1 MRRTN
6 PGRLSN
12 GGRMAILRLLHVAFP
27 FIIPRAMRRMGVRGR
42 AWYYDLPTVI
52 LAVVPMVQNCR
63 RDTLQWAG
71 WKSSTGGA
79 LMGLSAGFTF
89 HAMSVTVIKGKVP
102 QYVKRAPDP
111 WLLPTA
117 VAEELI
123 WRDSW
128 GEIENIAP
136 IVNSILFGV
145 LHIPLGGWRG
155 CAHMTLFG
163 LLAEACAHKRGLA
176 AAIGFHVGY
185 NLAQTFGGR
194 SDRQ

>member
-1 MRRTN
+1 MCKAD

-12 GGRMAILRLLHVAFP
+12 GDRMAILRLLHVVSP
-27 FIIPRAMRRMGVRGR
+27 FLIPRAMRCMGVRGR

-52 LAVVPMVQNCR
+52 LAAVPMVQNCKR
-63 RDTLQWAG
+63 NTLQWTG
-71 WKSSTGGA
+71 WKLSTSGA

-89 HAMSVTVIKGKVP
+89 HAVSVIAVKGRCP
-102 QYVKRAPDP
+102 QYVKRTPDP

-117 VAEELI
+117 VAEEFI
-123 WRDSW
+123 WRDSR
-128 GEIENIAP
+128 GGIENIAP

-163 LLAEACAHKRGLA
+163 LLAEACARRCGLA

-185 NLAQTFGGR
+185 NLAQTCEGW
-194 SDRQ
+194 SNRQ